1 MLTDEQREA
10 RRNLQRWLPWMGLI
24 LLVVGLYVSAFLLP
38 DLVETAAGPQRLTLA
53 EAANVASATRTYA
66 RIEEG
71 AWDCETL
78 QQVQGLSA
86 TSIRYGFGPLHE
98 REETKYTEVFFTDNT
113 RDVVV
118 FVTLSGAVQCD
129 DLTRQWPT
137 GYLYMMSDGTR
148 QALTNEARLARYFTT
163 DTFLEF
169 CGYCGRENSLIGAGF
184 GVVFTVAGMAML
196 FVWWRWRQQG

>member
-1 MLTDEQREA
+1 MLTDKQLEA

-24 LLVVGLYVSAFLLP
+24 LLVVGLYVSAFLIP
-38 DLVETAAGPQRLTLA
+38 DLVETAAGPQQLTLD

-86 TSIRYGFGPLHE
+86 TSIRYGFGPLNE
-98 REETKYTEVFFTDNT
+98 REETKYTEVFFTDNA

-118 FVTLSGAVQCD
+118 FVTLSGDVQCD

-137 GYLYMMSDGTR
+137 GYLYMMNDGTR

-169 CGYCGRENSLIGAGF
+169 CGYCGRQNSLIGAGF